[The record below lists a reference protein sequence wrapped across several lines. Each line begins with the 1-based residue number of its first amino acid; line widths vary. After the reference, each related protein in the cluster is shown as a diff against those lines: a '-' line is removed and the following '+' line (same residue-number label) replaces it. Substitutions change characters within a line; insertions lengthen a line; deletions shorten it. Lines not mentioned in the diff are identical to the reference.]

1 MSTAPSVDRRRRRH
15 RETSDEIVE
24 HALAVMAEG
33 GAAGLSLGEV
43 ARRMHMRTPSLY
55 VYFPSKAA
63 LYDEV
68 FARGWRAFEESMRP
82 YAEPPAPDGSP
93 QEHLEGAMR
102 CALEWSTAHPAYSQL
117 MFWRPVPQWQPTAGS
132 YAAAVAAKDLATET
146 MTRLREQGSLDH
158 TTDVP
163 EAVEVWNLVSTGLIS
178 QHMSNEPG
186 VPVPSSLTGALV
198 GPLVSAFIAQYGSR
212 SAA

>member
-1 MSTAPSVDRRRRRH
+1 MSVDRRRRRH
-15 RETSDEIVE
+15 RETFDEIVE
-24 HALAVMAEG
+24 HALAVMAES

-68 FARGWRAFEESMRP
+68 FARGWRAFERAMRP
-82 YAEPPAPDGSP
+82 YAGPLPQDGSLE
-93 QEHLEGAMR
+93 EHLEGAMR
-102 CALEWSTAHPAYSQL
+102 SALEWSAAHPAYSQL

-132 YAAAVAAKDLATET
+132 YAAAVAAKDLANRTF
-146 MTRLREQGSLDH
+146 RSLREQGHLDDA
-158 TTDVP
+158 TDVQ
-163 EAVEVWNLVSTGLIS
+163 EAVEVWNLMSTGLIS

-198 GPLVSAFIAQYGSR
+198 GPLVSAFIVQYGSR
-212 SAA
+212 SST